1 MEQIFVKDPEQ
12 KMKIED
18 LIKQNIAKLG
28 ENIVI
33 NRFVRLQLGEGSR

>member
-12 KMKIED
+12 KMKIEN

-28 ENIVI
+28 ENIVVR
-33 NRFVRLQLGEGSR
+33 RFARFQLGEGTK